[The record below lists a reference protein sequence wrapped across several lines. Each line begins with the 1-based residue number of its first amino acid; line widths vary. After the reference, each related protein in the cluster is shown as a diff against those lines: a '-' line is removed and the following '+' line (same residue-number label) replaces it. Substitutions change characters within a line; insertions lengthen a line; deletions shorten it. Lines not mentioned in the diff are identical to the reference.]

1 MNTVIRARRPLNLGW
16 VGASFL
22 LATLSLTEARGGG
35 FPSENVELMSHI
47 PLSGFP
53 SNPSSGNDCWGYVSA
68 SGREYALMGVSNAMF
83 VVEIT
88 DPSNPVIV
96 QSISHTNS
104 LWGDVKVYGEY
115 CYVVNESGGGMD
127 VIDLSNV
134 DSGVV
139 TLVQRFTGGGLSDS
153 HDVAID
159 EDSGFAYLCGS
170 NLNGGRIVAIDLAD
184 PENPVIVGQISSG
197 QGAYVHDAQAVTY
210 TKGPFAGREI
220 IFAAV
225 GGTGLDIYDVTD
237 KSNMFR
243 MSRTTYPNLSYA
255 HQCWASED
263 RQYVYLDDELDGVN
277 ETVIFDV
284 SDLANPTVAGTY
296 SSGVSAIDHNLYV
309 RDGFIYEA
317 EYHAGLRI
325 FCADDPVNPLQVGWF
340 DTYPEDDGG
349 GFDGA
354 WSVYPFFPSGT
365 VIVSDMNRG
374 LFVLD
379 PTDAL
384 NAGVL
389 TFTYPKGRP
398 DLIDPQGGTAIRV
411 EIAASCG
418 ATIEPDTALLQYD
431 IGQGFVTVPMQPV
444 FENVYDAVF
453 PAIECGLE
461 VSYYMSA
468 QATSGV
474 TFTDPPNAPAST
486 FSARSANDLL
496 IIVEDDMEADTG
508 WVVGAPGDDATTGI
522 WTRVDP
528 NGTPAQPEDDHTPD
542 PGTMCF
548 VTGQGTQGGGI
559 GENDVDNGHTTL
571 TSPVL
576 DLAGKEGAI
585 ISYWRWYSNDQGASP
600 NADIFVIDISN
611 DNGSTWTNVETIGP
625 AGPETG
631 GGWFQ
636 HSFSVSDFVEPTSEV
651 RLRFIAADEGN
662 GSIVEAAVD
671 DLAVSTVVCDEPVFG
686 DLDGDGQVGVSDL
699 LILLADWGLCDDC
712 NDCPADLDGNCN
724 VGIADL
730 LLLLANWG

>member
-1 MNTVIRARRPLNLGW
+1 MNTVIRDRRSLILGL

-22 LATLSLTEARGGG
+22 LATLGIAEARAG
-35 FPSENVELMSHI
+35 FPSENVELLSHI

-53 SNPSSGNDCWGYVSA
+53 SNPSTGNDCWGYVSP
-68 SGREYALMGVSNAMF
+68 SGREYALMGVRNAMV

-96 QSISHTNS
+96 QSISHTNT

-115 CYVVNESGGGMD
+115 CYVVNDLGGGGMD

-139 TLVQRFTGGGLSDS
+139 TLVQRFTGGGLSTS
-153 HDVAID
+153 HDVTID
-159 EDSGFAYLCGS
+159 TDSGFAYLCGS

-184 PENPVIVGQISSG
+184 PENPVIVGQISSA
-197 QGAYVHDAQAVTY
+197 QGAGVHDAQAVTY
-210 TKGPFAGREI
+210 TEGPFAGREI

-237 KSNMFR
+237 KSDMFR
-243 MSRTTYPNLSYA
+243 MSRTTYPNLSFA

-277 ETVIFDV
+277 ETVIFDI
-284 SDLANPTVAGTY
+284 SDLNDPVVAGAY
-296 SSGVSAIDHNLYV
+296 NSGVAATDHNLYV
-309 RDGFIYEA
+309 HDGFIYEA
-317 EYHAGLRI
+317 EYTAGLRI
-325 FCADDPVNPLQVGWF
+325 FDASDPLAPVQVGWF
-340 DTYPEDDGG
+340 DTFPANDNS

-354 WSVYPFFPSGT
+354 WSVYPFFPSGI
-365 VIVSDMNRG
+365 VIISDMSGG
-374 LFVLD
+374 LFVVKPGTPPLAFEYPGGLPDMIDPSGDSFLVQIIEQEGGELD
-379 PTDAL
+379 PDSPTLHYDGGGGFVDAPMTPL
-384 NAGVL
+384 GKNLFEAVFGSTICAETVS
-389 TFTYPKGRP
+389 FYVS
-398 DLIDPQGGTAIRV
+398 A
-411 EIAASCG
+411 
-418 ATIEPDTALLQYD
+418 ATIDQEIL
-431 IGQGFVTVPMQPV
+431 
-444 FENVYDAVF
+444 
-453 PAIECGLE
+453 
-461 VSYYMSA
+461 
-468 QATSGV
+468 
-474 TFTDPPNAPAST
+474 TDPPDAPAST
-486 FSARSANDLL
+486 FSALSAIDVL
-496 IIVEDDMEADTG
+496 ITVEDDMEADTG

-548 VTGQGTQGGGI
+548 VTGQGEPGGGI

-576 DLAGKEGAI
+576 DLADEGGAI
-585 ISYWRWYSNDQGASP
+585 ISYWRWYSNDQGNSP
-600 NADIFVIDISN
+600 NSDIFVIDISN

-625 AGPETG
+625 AGPETA

-651 RLRFIAADEGN
+651 RLRFIAADEGD

-671 DLAVSTVVCDEPVFG
+671 DFAVSTVVCDEPVFG
-686 DLDGDGQVGVSDL
+686 DLDGDGHVGASDL
-699 LILLADWGLCDDC
+699 LILLVSWGPCADCD
-712 NDCPADLDGNCN
+712 DCPADLNGDCS
-724 VGIADL
+724 VGAADL
-730 LLLLANWG
+730 LLLLVNWG